1 MTDQVEKFLASVP
14 LFRNLKDRQIKRIA
28 SRMRE
33 RSYKAG
39 EVIVEQGKMGI
50 GLFIIVTG
58 EADVIHVHPDGST
71 HKLNTMVEK
80 DFFGE
85 LSLLDEAPR
94 TASVIANGDVQCLA
108 LTKLDFLD
116 VLGEEPEM
124 AVEMLKT
131 MAQRFRR
138 SMDHI

>member
-1 MTDQVEKFLASVP
+1 MTDQMEKFLATVP

-28 SRMRE
+28 SRVRE
-33 RSYKAG
+33 RTYQAG
-39 EVIVEQGKMGI
+39 DVIVEQGKMGI
-50 GLFIIVTG
+50 GLFVIVTG
-58 EADVIHVHPDGST
+58 EVDVVHVHPDGST
-71 HKLNTMVEK
+71 HKLNTMYEK

-94 TASVIANGDVQCLA
+94 TASVIANGDVTCLA

-116 VLGEEPEM
+116 VLSEEPDM